1 MLARYGTEKAVGKGI
16 KKSGVPRSEIFLT
29 TKLWNN
35 NHHPADVGP
44 SLDGSLK
51 ELETDYVDLLLMHWP
66 VAWERGPEP
75 FPMRDGK
82 PAVIDVDYVDVCLP
96 FLLFFFFFF
105 LSIDHASHD
114 SAPPHPPRNIYLAN
128 NSLQTYKAME
138 NLIPTGKARAIG
150 VSNFSKA
157 EVERVLQNSLV
168 VPAVHQFERHPWL
181 QQRDFVDWH
190 KSKGIHVT
198 QYSPLGNQNAL
209 YPSGEGIGHLVDD
222 PVLVEIGKKYNKSSA
237 QVALGMF
244 LFLYL
249 LVLITG

>member
-44 SLDGSLK
+44 SLDDSLK

-96 FLLFFFFFF
+96 FLLFFFSF
-105 LSIDHASHD
+105 H
-114 SAPPHPPRNIYLAN
+114 
-128 NSLQTYKAME
+128 
-138 NLIPTGKARAIG
+138 
-150 VSNFSKA
+150 
-157 EVERVLQNSLV
+157 
-168 VPAVHQFERHPWL
+168 
-181 QQRDFVDWH
+181 
-190 KSKGIHVT
+190 
-198 QYSPLGNQNAL
+198 
-209 YPSGEGIGHLVDD
+209 
-222 PVLVEIGKKYNKSSA
+222 
-237 QVALGMF
+237 
-244 LFLYL
+244 
-249 LVLITG
+249 